1 MTHQMGDLLK
11 SVCLITLLPGS
22 PCYLGG
28 SFDADLC
35 SDTCN
40 AVNVGRDAIK
50 KVLFGN
56 DSMVF
61 QVFGTELK
69 VSKNIVGLM
78 DRISRLDRNNRRC
91 HESCFENCK
100 RPPVK
105 R

>member
-11 SVCLITLLPGS
+11 SVCPITLLRGS

-35 SDTCN
+35 SDTCD

-56 DSMVF
+56 SSMVF
-61 QVFGTELK
+61 QVFGTELGFQK
-69 VSKNIVGLM
+69 YKPWFI
-78 DRISRLDRNNRRC
+78 I
-91 HESCFENCK
+91 
-100 RPPVK
+100 
-105 R
+105 